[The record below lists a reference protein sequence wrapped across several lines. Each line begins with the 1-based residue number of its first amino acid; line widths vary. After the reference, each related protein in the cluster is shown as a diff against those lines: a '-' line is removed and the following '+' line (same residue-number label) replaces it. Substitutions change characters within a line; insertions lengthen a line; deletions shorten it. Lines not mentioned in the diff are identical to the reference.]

1 MSNTNELKSFS
12 RVLTHMG
19 YAIRKDSLT
28 PEETQNLRTE
38 LTVAPKL
45 QVQRQFAKAP
55 EPFTIFQESPSRFYC
70 PRIWAREKFGEPEAT
85 ILTDGDDIRGASQK
99 EAPGQEKELGLSHR
113 EDLKFV
119 GKPYDYQEE
128 IVNKFVES
136 GSNGLICVPCGRGKT
151 FMAIACAARLGKKFI
166 IIVDKEF
173 LLQQWAGELQALMP
187 GIRIG
192 ILQADKKEIDSR
204 LVITPE
210 PSLPELKEMCRERK
224 LKVGGNKTELQ
235 ARLKE
240 VGVDTSAKKEI
251 VELDCCIAMIQT
263 LVQQEFEETEFR
275 CFGFGI
281 FDECHH
287 LGASNFSRAL
297 LKVQPKCMLGLSATP
312 TRDDG
317 LTKVFEWFIGKPIY
331 WEKTR
336 EADPDVVVRK
346 VSFHTDDNKYSEVP
360 VDRRGEMV
368 LARLLTQVVEC
379 EERSKFIDRVL
390 EELVKD
396 SRRRILVL
404 SERKAHLERIEAGIP
419 KGVTFSYYIG
429 GMKEE
434 IREEG
439 AKTAQVLLGTYSMA
453 SEAMNIKTLN
463 TMVMASPRKKI
474 EQSTG
479 RILRTRKDE
488 REVQPIIVDIVD
500 SHDVY
505 QGQWMKRKAYYK
517 KCAYGIQIPTDDSL
531 TQWKEDRK
539 EKKDKKQVKME
550 EVKECLILD
559 D

>member
-1 MSNTNELKSFS
+1 MSTNIKNVS

-19 YAIRKDSLT
+19 YAIKKDSLT
-28 PEETQNLRTE
+28 PEQITNLRTE
-38 LTVAPKL
+38 LTVAPK
-45 QVQRQFAKAP
+45 QMVHRQFAKAP
-55 EPFTIFQESPSRFYC
+55 EPFAVFQESPSRFYC
-70 PRIWAREKFGEPEAT
+70 PRMWAKEKFGDPEAD
-85 ILTDGDDIRGASQK
+85 ILVEGDPI
-99 EAPGQEKELGLSHR
+99 R

-119 GKPYDYQEE
+119 GKPYEYQEE
-128 IVNKFVES
+128 IVNTFINS
-136 GSNGLICVPCGRGKT
+136 GGNGLICVPCGRGKT
-151 FMAIACAARLGKKFI
+151 FMAINCAARIEKRFI

-187 GIRIG
+187 GIKIG

-204 LVITPE
+204 LIITPE

-240 VGVDTSAKKEI
+240 AGVDVSAKKE
-251 VELDCCIAMIQT
+251 VEDLDCCIAMIQT
-263 LVQQEFEETEFR
+263 LVQQDFQETEFR
-275 CFGFGI
+275 GFGFAI

-297 LKVQPKCMLGLSATP
+297 LKVQPKLMLGLSATP

-317 LTKVFEWFIGKPIY
+317 LTKVFEWFIGKPVY

-346 VSFHTDDNKYSEVP
+346 VSFTTEDSTYATVPTD
-360 VDRRGEMV
+360 RFGELS

-379 EERSKFIDRVL
+379 EERSQLIDKVL

-396 SRRRILVL
+396 SRRRILIL
-404 SERKAHLERIEAGIP
+404 SERKAHLERIENGLPKGIP
-419 KGVTFSYYIG
+419 YGYYIG
-429 GMKEE
+429 GMDEVK
-434 IREEG
+434 REEG

-479 RILRTRKDE
+479 RILRTQKDE

-517 KCAYGIQIPTDDSL
+517 KCAYGIQIPTDDTL
-531 TQWKEDRK
+531 TQWKEDKK
-539 EKKDKKQVKME
+539 EKKDKKQTKIE
-550 EVKECLILD
+550 DVKECLIMD

>member
-1 MSNTNELKSFS
+1 MTSELKSMN

-19 YAIRKDSLT
+19 YAIKKDSLT
-28 PEETQNLRTE
+28 PEEVTKLRTE

-45 QVQRQFAKAP
+45 QVQRKFAKQP
-55 EPFTIFQESPSRFYC
+55 EPFTVFQESPSRFYC
-70 PRIWAREKFGEPEAT
+70 PRMWALEKFGELEAN
-85 ILTDGDDIRGASQK
+85 ILVDGD
-99 EAPGQEKELGLSHR
+99 PLR

-119 GKPYDYQEE
+119 GKPYEYQEE
-128 IVNKFVES
+128 IVSKFIES

-151 FMAIACAARLGKKFI
+151 FMAINCAVRLGKRFI

-173 LLQQWAGELQALMP
+173 LLQQWAGELEALMP

-210 PSLPELKEMCRERK
+210 ASLPELKDMCRERK
-224 LKVGGNKTELQ
+224 LKVGGTKAELQ

-240 VGVDTSAKKEI
+240 AGVDVSAKKEV

-263 LVQQEFEETEFR
+263 LVQQDFQETEFR
-275 CFGFGI
+275 SFGFGI

-297 LKVQPKCMLGLSATP
+297 LKVQPKYMLGLSATP

-317 LTKVFEWFIGKPIY
+317 LTKVFEWFLGKPVY

-336 EADPDVVVRK
+336 EADPDVIVRK
-346 VSFHTDDNKYSEVP
+346 VTFNTDDDKYATVP
-360 VDRRGEMV
+360 TDRFGELS

-379 EERSKFIDRVL
+379 EERSKLVDMVL
-390 EELVKD
+390 EDLVKD

-404 SERKAHLERIEAGIP
+404 SERKSHLERIEAGLP
-419 KGVTFSYYIG
+419 KGVTYSYYIG

-434 IREEG
+434 VREEG
-439 AKTAQVLLGTYSMA
+439 AKSSQVLLGTYSMA

-463 TMVMASPRKKI
+463 TMIMASPRKKI

-488 REVQPIIVDIVD
+488 REVTPIIVDIVD

-517 KCAYGIQIPTDDSL
+517 KCAYGIHIPTNDSL
-531 TQWKEDRK
+531 TQWEEEKEK
-539 EKKDKKQVKME
+539 KKGKKDKKVE
-550 EVKECLILD
+550 DVKECLIMD